1 MFMTVDQLLAEVID
15 ERKSAVEKLRQTILD
30 NLPDGFEE
38 TVSYGMISYVV
49 PHSIYP
55 KGYHCDPKIP
65 LPFLS
70 FASQKNSLNLYHM
83 GIYADKDLYKW
94 FTDEFPLHC
103 SQKLDMGKSCIRF
116 KKVNDIPFELIGQ
129 LVQKM
134 TPKQWIEIYE
144 QAFKKK

>member
-1 MFMTVDQLLAEVID
+1 MTVDQLLAEVID
-15 ERKSAVEKLRQTILD
+15 ERKSAVEKLRQTILQ
-30 NLPDGFEE
+30 NLPNGFEE

-83 GIYADKDLYKW
+83 GIYAYKNLYNW
-94 FTDEFPLHC
+94 FTDEYPLHC

-116 KKVNDIPFELIGQ
+116 KKVNDIPFDLIDQ

-134 TPKQWIEIYE
+134 TPEQWIEIYE

>member
-1 MFMTVDQLLAEVID
+1 MTVDQLLAEVID
-15 ERKSAVEKLRQTILD
+15 ERKSAVEKLRQTILQ
-30 NLPDGFEE
+30 NLPKGFEE

-70 FASQKNSLNLYHM
+70 FASQKNSLNLYHI
-83 GIYADKDLYKW
+83 GIYADKDLYNW
-94 FTDEFPLHC
+94 FTYEYPLHC

-116 KKVNDIPFELIGQ
+116 KKVNDIPFDLIGQ

-134 TPKQWIEIYE
+134 TPTKWIEIYE
-144 QAFKKK
+144 EAFKKK

>member
-1 MFMTVDQLLAEVID
+1 MTVDQLLAEITD

>member
-1 MFMTVDQLLAEVID
+1 MSVEDLIAAIAD
-15 ERKSAVEKLRQTILD
+15 ERKSAVEKLRQTILQ
-30 NLPDGFEE
+30 NLPEGFEE

-70 FASQKNSLNLYHM
+70 FASQKNSINLYHM
-83 GIYADKDLYKW
+83 GIYAEKSLYDW
-94 FTDEFPLHC
+94 FIHEYPKHT

-116 KKVNDIPFELIGQ
+116 KKVNDIPLDLIAT

-134 TPKQWIEIYE
+134 TPKQWVELYE
-144 QAFKKK
+144 QAFRKN

>member
-1 MFMTVDQLLAEVID
+1 MTVDQLLAEVID
-15 ERKSAVEKLRQTILD
+15 ERKSAVEKLRQTILQ
-30 NLPDGFEE
+30 NLPKGFEE

-83 GIYADKDLYKW
+83 GIYADKDLYNW
-94 FTDEFPLHC
+94 FTNEYPLHC

-116 KKVNDIPFELIGQ
+116 KKVNDIPFDLIGQ

>member
-1 MFMTVDQLLAEVID
+1 MSVEDLIAAIAD
-15 ERKSAVEKLRQTILD
+15 ERKSAVEKLRQTILQ
-30 NLPDGFEE
+30 NLPEGFEE

-70 FASQKNSLNLYHM
+70 FASQKNSINLYHM
-83 GIYADKDLYKW
+83 GIYAEKSLYEW
-94 FTDEFPLHC
+94 FIHEYPKHTT
-103 SQKLDMGKSCIRF
+103 QKLDMGKSCIRF
-116 KKVNDIPFELIGQ
+116 KIVNDIPFDLIAK

-134 TPKQWIEIYE
+134 KPKQWVELYE
-144 QAFKKK
+144 QAFRKN

>member
-1 MFMTVDQLLAEVID
+1 MSVEDLIAAIAD
-15 ERKSAVEKLRQTILD
+15 ERKSAVEKLRQTILQ
-30 NLPDGFEE
+30 NLPEGFEE

-70 FASQKNSLNLYHM
+70 FASQKNSINLYHM
-83 GIYADKDLYKW
+83 GIYAEKSLYDW
-94 FTDEFPLHC
+94 FIHEYPKHT
-103 SQKLDMGKSCIRF
+103 SQKLDMSKSCIRF
-116 KKVNDIPFELIGQ
+116 KKVNDIPLDLIAT

-134 TPKQWIEIYE
+134 TPKQWVELYE
-144 QAFKKK
+144 QAFRKN

>member
-1 MFMTVDQLLAEVID
+1 MSVEDLIAAIAN
-15 ERKSAVEKLRQTILD
+15 ERKSAVEKLRQTILQ
-30 NLPDGFEE
+30 NLPEGFEE

-70 FASQKNSLNLYHM
+70 FASQKNSINLYHM
-83 GIYADKDLYKW
+83 GIYAEKSLYDW
-94 FTDEFPLHC
+94 FIHEYPKHT

-116 KKVNDIPFELIGQ
+116 KKVNDIPLDLIAT

-134 TPKQWIEIYE
+134 TPKQWVELYE
-144 QAFKKK
+144 QAFRKN